1 MGKTFVAC
9 ALANAAVRRGH
20 SALYLR
26 GPRMLDEL
34 AIARADGRLSR
45 LLATWARTD
54 VLLVDDFLV
63 RPLSPDQ
70 AADLLEVVE
79 DRSGLRSTVVT
90 SQLPLAMWH
99 AAIGEPTLADAVLDR
114 LSEDMQ
120 RIELTGESMRKAKA
134 AKAAR

>member
-1 MGKTFVAC
+1 M
-9 ALANAAVRRGH
+9 
-20 SALYLR
+20 
-26 GPRMLDEL
+26 
-34 AIARADGRLSR
+34 
-45 LLATWARTD
+45 
-54 VLLVDDFLV
+54 V

-134 AKAAR
+134 AKAARWCPWPSRT